1 LKRKMSLQ
9 VWTEGTMIAAIGVV
23 LSYIPIQTANS
34 SIDLSLGLVPL
45 VLYSYRRGVLPGMT
59 AGFMW
64 GLLNILIGSAMRNFI
79 TVPQIIFEY
88 PFAFAFGG
96 MGGLFANKIQQA
108 IRQNSKTVTWYV
120 VLGGIVAVIS
130 RWFWHYWAG
139 VFVWG
144 MYAPPGQ
151 SPYLYSLIFNGSSVI
166 INIVY
171 VGVVLGLLV
180 KAAPKLFVP
189 KA

>member
-1 LKRKMSLQ
+1 MSTLLLCGVMILKEEFLKRKMSLQ

-120 VLGGIVAVIS
+120 VLGAS
-130 RWFWHYWAG
+130 WR
-139 VFVWG
+139 
-144 MYAPPGQ
+144 
-151 SPYLYSLIFNGSSVI
+151 
-166 INIVY
+166 
-171 VGVVLGLLV
+171 
-180 KAAPKLFVP
+180 
-189 KA
+189 